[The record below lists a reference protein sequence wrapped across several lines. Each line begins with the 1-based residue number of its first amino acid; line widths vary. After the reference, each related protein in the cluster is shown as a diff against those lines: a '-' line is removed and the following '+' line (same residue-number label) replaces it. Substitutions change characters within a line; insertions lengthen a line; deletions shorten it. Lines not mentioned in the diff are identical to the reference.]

1 MANMNTLFRKG
12 YLLAGVIM
20 AANMLVV
27 NEVKAMIPENENN
40 TNNKTSDF
48 IKTTKGQEL
57 LRINTDPNY
66 FKKKAS
72 ETQFVQ
78 FFLDKVLSYENYI
91 NLIGGAVF
99 SGANNYFKLWDYN
112 PRSYWKLG
120 CLGWRSGRLIKGI
133 FQFDTNLNL
142 GRGGFWTILGFISI
156 ISNEKQKTVAMY
168 VAYKAKLKGL
178 INEVIIAAY
187 LFITFLQGLVSAPLT
202 VHIAKF
208 DFSISLSID
217 SIIWEFVR
225 LICWREPSK
234 VRLKERDNF
243 FLKGNYKDISLLNDK
258 KN

>member
-1 MANMNTLFRKG
+1 MAKLNMAKVNTLFRKG
-12 YLLAGVIM
+12 YLLAGVMM

-78 FFLDKVLSYENYI
+78 FFLDKVLSYENII
-91 NLIGGAVF
+91 NLIGGTAF
-99 SGANNYFKLWDYN
+99 SVANNYLKLWNYDAGRY
-112 PRSYWKLG
+112 REFG
-120 CLGWRSGRLIKGI
+120 CFGWRSGRLIKGI
-133 FQFDTNLNL
+133 FQFDINLNL

-178 INEVIIAAY
+178 INEVSVCSSVHSD
-187 LFITFLQGLVSAPLT
+187 LRLHRFGWRQGCLP
-202 VHIAKF
+202 
-208 DFSISLSID
+208 D
-217 SIIWEFVR
+217 R
-225 LICWREPSK
+225 
-234 VRLKERDNF
+234 
-243 FLKGNYKDISLLNDK
+243 
-258 KN
+258 